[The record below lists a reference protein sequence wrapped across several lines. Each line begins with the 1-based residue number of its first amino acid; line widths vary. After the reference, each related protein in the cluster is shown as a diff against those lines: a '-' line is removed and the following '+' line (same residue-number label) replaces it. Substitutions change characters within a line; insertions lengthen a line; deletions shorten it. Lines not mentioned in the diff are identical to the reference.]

1 MNHKIKKKKV
11 LKNENLDFFLFNDE
25 NDLGRNLDYGS
36 KKSDSHEGMTA
47 KTTLLTMAKD
57 LYELYC
63 TLNDEDDLPEWCHY
77 KLATSSKDLSDITDY
92 LTSKIMKHCI
102 DNKLSENNIRKII
115 KNNIINKNINEGLFD
130 NIVSKTK
137 KIFSKKEKTTL
148 DNQKK
153 ITLSY
158 ALKKCNFDNF
168 KDKSYYNVILFINN
182 YFQNISSVEFSSDF
196 DKQVIED
203 KYNKFNL
210 IQDVIQNFIY
220 SNQKLELNEEISQM
234 QRFLKKEENL
244 QIQKFLKKNEF
255 LKPINVFLNDC
266 KSNIDLRI
274 IINPLNDTLKEINKN
289 LLNLISYE
297 GRKVTVPLERHDTLK
312 QSSIATIPFEKS
324 DTLKQSSIPTI
335 PTKTRKEYKY
345 SENEI
350 EDLGRKLVIIIS
362 NIYEY
367 CKKLNKF
374 GDHPEAE
381 YLFVQNEKYYQICE
395 SFLNV
400 LNDIRNKKLLGENKK
415 NKKNKL
421 FENNETDAI
430 HQQVGTLKDKY
441 FLTYTLINENPL
453 LLNAEKLAE
462 VIASNNDEPKMALNK
477 TIINL
482 NICTKILKKKL
493 KYDKY
498 K

>member
-1 MNHKIKKKKV
+1 MSHKIKKKKV
-11 LKNENLDFFLFNDE
+11 LKNENLDFFIFNDE

-36 KKSDSHEGMTA
+36 KKSDSYEGMTA

-102 DNKLSENNIRKII
+102 DNKISENNIRKLI
-115 KNNIINKNINEGLFD
+115 KNNIIKKNINEGLFD

-153 ITLSY
+153 ISLSY
-158 ALKKCNFDNF
+158 ALKKCNFNNF
-168 KDKSYYNVILFINN
+168 KDKIYYRIILFINN
-182 YFQNISSVEFSSDF
+182 YFENISSVKFSSDF

-210 IQDVIQNFIY
+210 IQEVIQNFIY
-220 SNQKLELNEEISQM
+220 SNQKLELNEE
-234 QRFLKKEENL
+234 KL
-244 QIQKFLKKNEF
+244 QIQRFSKENEF
-255 LKPINVFLNDC
+255 LNPVNVFLNDC
-266 KSNIDLRI
+266 KSNINLRI
-274 IINPLNDTLKEINKN
+274 IINPLNDTLKEINKT
-289 LLNLISYE
+289 LLNLISHE
-297 GRKVTVPLERHDTLK
+297 GRKVTVPFER
-312 QSSIATIPFEKS
+312 S
-324 DTLKQSSIPTI
+324 DTLKQTSIPTI
-335 PTKTRKEYKY
+335 PTKTKKEYKY

-350 EDLGRKLVIIIS
+350 EDLGKKLFIIIT

-367 CKKLNKF
+367 CKKLNDF
-374 GDHPEAE
+374 NNHPDAE
-381 YLFVQNEKYYQICE
+381 NLFVQNERYYQICE
-395 SFLNV
+395 SLLSV
-400 LNDIRNKKLLGENKK
+400 LNNIRNKKLLGENKLI
-415 NKKNKL
+415 NKNKL
-421 FENNETDAI
+421 FENKESDDI
-430 HQQVGTLKDKY
+430 YQQIGSLKDKY
-441 FLTYTLINENPL
+441 FLTHTLINENPL

-462 VIASNNDEPKMALNK
+462 VIASMNDDPKMTLNR

-482 NICTKILKKKL
+482 NICIKILKKKL
-493 KYDKY
+493 KYDQYRK
-498 K
+498 